1 MSFPNPTW
9 AEVII
14 SFKLFVLLYIPKKA
28 LDLVLEPLFNREI
41 RALKRAVY
49 KHHMRHHRSS
59 LRSCTEDICK
69 LKLQSRQPS
78 QAHLSSPELAAVLP
92 ELEA

>member
-9 AEVII
+9 AEVVI

-28 LDLVLEPLFNREI
+28 LDLMLEPLFNREV
-41 RALKRAVY
+41 RVLKRAVY
-49 KHHMRHHRSS
+49 KHHMRHHKGS
-59 LRSCTEDICK
+59 LRTCTEDVCK
-69 LKLQSRQPS
+69 LKLQSQQQSR
-78 QAHLSSPELAAVLP
+78 AYLSAPELAAVLP